1 MSSEALQTDQN
12 PILACTICRDVQ
24 NFELLIVDMEEALGE
39 QWGDL
44 GFEDAVPF
52 MAQPEAEHL
61 EFIAIAMDDMDED
74 SLDELTDIITE
85 ARNRNIRTLLIA
97 EDVTPASLH
106 TLLRHGADEF
116 IPYPLPPGELQAA
129 IEKIRAAAKA
139 AEHRVLAL
147 PGDLAHRLE
156 VAFRGDRETGL
167 DDVDA
172 HLVQKLRDL
181 QLLGMGHRRPGGLFA
196 IPQGG
201 VKDQH
206 AVLFRHICHPG
217 FFLCCHPW
225 RAAHPSERARRR
237 ARSEAD

>member
-52 MAQPEAEHL
+52 MAQPEAEQL

-74 SLDELTDIITE
+74 SLDELTEIITE

-116 IPYPLPPGELQAA
+116 TPLPAPAR
-129 IEKIRAAAKA
+129 RAASR
-139 AEHRVLAL
+139 HRQNSRGSQGHGN
-147 PGDLAHRLE
+147 PRR
-156 VAFRGDRETGL
+156 VASKTCL
-167 DDVDA
+167 
-172 HLVQKLRDL
+172 H
-181 QLLGMGHRRPGGLFA
+181 
-196 IPQGG
+196 
-201 VKDQH
+201 
-206 AVLFRHICHPG
+206 
-217 FFLCCHPW
+217 
-225 RAAHPSERARRR
+225 
-237 ARSEAD
+237 